1 MIKRIITLSLAAIAC
16 LTMQAQTN
24 NDVVTLAKSSGYW
37 VPKPSVAK
45 LWLIAAVTGCRSLRL
60 PSTKRRSR
68 LPVGTGP
75 KRTTGLSLLV

>member
-1 MIKRIITLSLAAIAC
+1 MIKRIITLSLTAIAC

-37 VPKPSVAK
+37 A
-45 LWLIAAVTGCRSLRL
+45 
-60 PSTKRRSR
+60 
-68 LPVGTGP
+68 VGTGP